1 MALLSKPELNLF
13 AGWLFL
19 FDSRYRQELQEEWQD
34 EPRWV
39 VLLQIVAGFCSVI
52 FPLTVVALLAY
63 VGISRHF

>member
-19 FDSRYRQELQEEWQD
+19 FDRRYRRELREEWRD

-39 VLLQIVAGFCSVI
+39 VLLQIVAGVCSVV
-52 FPLTVVALLAY
+52 FPVTVLTLLAY
-63 VGISRHF
+63 VGISRH

>member
-1 MALLSKPELNLF
+1 MTLLSKPELNLL

-19 FDSRYRQELQEEWQD
+19 FDTHYRQELREEWLD

-39 VLLQIVAGFCSVI
+39 VSLQIAAGFCSVV
-52 FPLTVVALLAY
+52 FPLTVIALLAY